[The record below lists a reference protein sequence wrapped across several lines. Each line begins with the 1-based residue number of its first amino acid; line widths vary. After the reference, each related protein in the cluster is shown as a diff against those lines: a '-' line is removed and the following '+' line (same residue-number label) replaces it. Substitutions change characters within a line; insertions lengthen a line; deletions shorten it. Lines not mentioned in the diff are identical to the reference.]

1 MVSRF
6 RASER
11 MIRRG
16 THVAVATIGARR
28 SVASARLWREISRQR
43 MAYLFLMPALL
54 VLLFV
59 DFIPMIQGAGT
70 SLWAYNIFRPGVRP
84 FVGLRFYVDL
94 LNDEVFVRSF
104 WQSWYFTLGSV
115 ACQFAL
121 GLVVAIL
128 LNQSVR
134 FRASF
139 RAVVLIPWVVPSSL
153 AAMMFG
159 LLFTSTGLVN
169 TMLHNLGLTQVGL
182 VPDGFAWLSDAR
194 TAMPTIIF
202 TNMWKGFPF
211 FAVMLLAAMQA
222 IPQDL
227 YEAARVDGATSL
239 RAFWHVTLPGIRPT
253 ILIAT
258 LLGVIWTFNSIDL
271 IYILTYGGPY
281 YATFTLAMFSYQQA
295 FGLGLVGYA
304 SAVAVFILA
313 LMAVVTA
320 IYLLLYRRVVEA
332 L

>member
-1 MVSRF
+1 M
-6 RASER
+6 
-11 MIRRG
+11 
-16 THVAVATIGARR
+16 AVTTVNLRR
-28 SVASARLWREISRQR
+28 SAASATLWREITRQR
-43 MAYLFLMPALL
+43 TAYLFLLPALL

-59 DFIPMIQGAGT
+59 DFIPMVQGAGT

-84 FVGLRFYVDL
+84 FVGVRQYTDL
-94 LNDEVFVRSF
+94 LNDEVFVRTF

-115 ACQFAL
+115 ACQFVL
-121 GLVVAIL
+121 GLIAAVL

-134 FRASF
+134 FRAYF

-169 TMLHNLGLTQVGL
+169 TMIHNLGLTQLGV

-211 FAVMLLAAMQA
+211 FAVMMLAAMQA

-227 YEAARVDGATSL
+227 YEAARVDGASAL
-239 RAFWHVTLPGIRPT
+239 RAFWHVTLPSIRPT

-271 IYILTYGGPY
+271 IYIMTYGGPY
-281 YATFTLAMFSYQQA
+281 YATFTLAMFAYQEA
-295 FGLGLVGYA
+295 FGRGLVGYA

-313 LMAVVTA
+313 LMAVVMA
-320 IYLLLYRRVVEA
+320 IYLVMYRRVVEA

>member
-1 MVSRF
+1 M
-6 RASER
+6 
-11 MIRRG
+11 
-16 THVAVATIGARR
+16 AVIAVRARR
-28 SVASARLWREISRQR
+28 KTAGATLWREVSRQR
-43 MAYLFLMPALL
+43 MAYLFLMPAVV

-70 SLWAYNIFRPGVRP
+70 SFWAYNMFRPGVRP
-84 FVGLRFYVDL
+84 FVGVHQYTDL
-94 LNDEVFVRSF
+94 LNDAIFMRAF
-104 WQSWYFTLGSV
+104 WQSFYFTLGSV
-115 ACQFAL
+115 ACQFVV
-121 GLVVAIL
+121 GLIAAVL
-128 LNQSVR
+128 LNQSVVFR
-134 FRASF
+134 GYFRAI
-139 RAVVLIPWVVPSSL
+139 VLIPWVVPSSL

-169 TMLHNLGLTQVGL
+169 TMMHNIGLTQLGL
-182 VPDGFAWLSDAR
+182 VPENFAWLSDPR

-222 IPQDL
+222 IPGDL
-227 YEAARVDGATSL
+227 YEAARVDGASTL
-239 RAFWHVTLPGIRPT
+239 RSFWHITLPSIRPT

-281 YATFTLAMFSYQQA
+281 YSTFTLAMFAYQQA
-295 FGLGLVGYA
+295 FGRGLVGYA
-304 SAVAVFILA
+304 SAVAVVILA
-313 LMAVVTA
+313 LMAIVMA
-320 IYLLLYRRVVEA
+320 IYLGLYRKVVEA

>member
-1 MVSRF
+1 
-6 RASER
+6 
-11 MIRRG
+11 
-16 THVAVATIGARR
+16 
-28 SVASARLWREISRQR
+28 
-43 MAYLFLMPALL
+43 MAYLFLVPALL

-59 DFIPMIQGAGT
+59 DFVPMVQGAGT

-84 FVGLRFYVDL
+84 FIGARQYSDL
-94 LNDEVFVRSF
+94 LNDEIFLRAF

-115 ACQFAL
+115 ACQFVV
-121 GLVVAIL
+121 GLIAAVL
-128 LNQSVR
+128 LNQAVR
-134 FRASF
+134 FRAVF
-139 RAVVLIPWVVPSSL
+139 RAIILIPWVVPSSL

-169 TMLHNLGLTQVGL
+169 TTMHNLGLTQLGV
-182 VPDGFAWLSDAR
+182 VPENYAWLSDAR

-222 IPQDL
+222 IPNDL
-227 YEAARVDGATSL
+227 YEAARVDGASNL
-239 RAFWHVTLPGIRPT
+239 RAFWHITLPSIRPT

-281 YATFTLAMFSYQQA
+281 YSTFTLAMFAYQQA
-295 FGLGLVGYA
+295 FGRGLVGYA
-304 SAVAVFILA
+304 SAVAVVILG
-313 LMAVVTA
+313 LMAVVMA
-320 IYLLLYRRVVEA
+320 IYLGLYRRLVES

>member
-1 MVSRF
+1 M
-6 RASER
+6 
-11 MIRRG
+11 
-16 THVAVATIGARR
+16 ATIAARGR
-28 SVASARLWREISRQR
+28 STTAGMTLWREVSRQR
-43 MAYLFLMPALL
+43 VAYLFLMPAVL

-70 SLWAYNIFRPGVRP
+70 SLWAYNMFRPGVRP
-84 FVGLRFYVDL
+84 FVGARQYSDL
-94 LNDEVFVRSF
+94 LNDALFVRAF
-104 WQSWYFTLGSV
+104 WQSFYFTLGSV
-115 ACQFAL
+115 ACQFVV
-121 GLVVAIL
+121 GLIAAVL
-128 LNQSVR
+128 LNQSVLFR
-134 FRASF
+134 GYFRAI
-139 RAVVLIPWVVPSSL
+139 VLIPWVVPSSL

-169 TMLHNLGLTQVGL
+169 TMMHAIGLTQLGL
-182 VPDGFAWLSDAR
+182 VPENFAWLSDAR

-222 IPQDL
+222 IPGDL
-227 YEAARVDGATSL
+227 YEAARVDGASTV
-239 RAFWHVTLPGIRPT
+239 RTFWHITLPSIRPT

-281 YATFTLAMFSYQQA
+281 YSTFTLAMFAYQQA
-295 FGLGLVGYA
+295 FGRGLVGYA

-313 LMAVVTA
+313 LMAVVMA
-320 IYLLLYRRVVEA
+320 IYLGLYRKVVEA

>member
-1 MVSRF
+1 
-6 RASER
+6 
-11 MIRRG
+11 
-16 THVAVATIGARR
+16 
-28 SVASARLWREISRQR
+28 
-43 MAYLFLMPALL
+43 MAYLFLMPAVV

-70 SLWAYNIFRPGVRP
+70 SFWAYNMFRPGVRP
-84 FVGLRFYVDL
+84 FVGVHQYTDL
-94 LNDEVFVRSF
+94 LNDAIFMRAF
-104 WQSWYFTLGSV
+104 WQSFYFTLGSV
-115 ACQFAL
+115 ACQFAV
-121 GLVVAIL
+121 GLIAAVL
-128 LNQSVR
+128 LNQSVVFR
-134 FRASF
+134 GYFRAI
-139 RAVVLIPWVVPSSL
+139 VLIPWVVPSSL

-169 TMLHNLGLTQVGL
+169 TMMHNIGLTQLGL
-182 VPDGFAWLSDAR
+182 VPENFAWLSDPR

-222 IPQDL
+222 IPGDL
-227 YEAARVDGATSL
+227 YEAARVDGASTL
-239 RAFWHVTLPGIRPT
+239 RSFWHITLPSIRPT

-281 YATFTLAMFSYQQA
+281 YSTFTLAMFAYQQA
-295 FGLGLVGYA
+295 FGRGLVGYA
-304 SAVAVFILA
+304 SAVAVVILA
-313 LMAVVTA
+313 LMAVVMA
-320 IYLLLYRRVVEA
+320 MYLGLYRKLVEA

>member
-1 MVSRF
+1 MAVTSVN
-6 RASER
+6 SW
-11 MIRRG
+11 RG
-16 THVAVATIGARR
+16 GTPAT
-28 SVASARLWREISRQR
+28 LWREISRQR
-43 MAYLFLMPALL
+43 TAYLFLLPALL

-59 DFIPMIQGAGT
+59 DFIPMVQGAGT
-70 SLWAYNIFRPGVRP
+70 SVWAYNIFRPGVRP
-84 FVGLRFYVDL
+84 FVGIRQYADL

-115 ACQFAL
+115 VCQFAL
-121 GLVVAIL
+121 CLVAAVL
-128 LNQSVR
+128 LNQPLR
-134 FRASF
+134 FRAYF

-169 TMLHNLGLTQVGL
+169 TLLHNLGLVQLGV
-182 VPDGFAWLSDAR
+182 VSEGFAWLSDAR

-211 FAVMLLAAMQA
+211 FAVMMLAAMQA

-227 YEAARVDGATSL
+227 YEAARVDGASAL
-239 RAFWHVTLPGIRPT
+239 RAFWHVTLPSIRPT

-258 LLGVIWTFNSIDL
+258 LLGIIWTFNSIDL

-281 YATFTLAMFSYQQA
+281 YATFTLAMFAYQEA
-295 FGLGLVGYA
+295 FGRGLVGYA

-313 LMAVVTA
+313 LMAVVMA
-320 IYLLLYRRVVEA
+320 IYLVMYRRVVEA

>member
-1 MVSRF
+1 M
-6 RASER
+6 
-11 MIRRG
+11 
-16 THVAVATIGARR
+16 AVIAVRARR
-28 SVASARLWREISRQR
+28 KTAGATLWREVSRQR
-43 MAYLFLMPALL
+43 MAYLFLMPAVV

-70 SLWAYNIFRPGVRP
+70 SFWAYNMFRPGVRP
-84 FVGLRFYVDL
+84 FVGVHQYTDL
-94 LNDEVFVRSF
+94 LNDAIFMRAF
-104 WQSWYFTLGSV
+104 WQSFYFTLGSV
-115 ACQFAL
+115 ACQFGV
-121 GLVVAIL
+121 GLIAAVL
-128 LNQSVR
+128 LNQSVVFR
-134 FRASF
+134 GYFRAI
-139 RAVVLIPWVVPSSL
+139 VLIPWVVPSSL

-169 TMLHNLGLTQVGL
+169 TMMHNIGLTQLGL
-182 VPDGFAWLSDAR
+182 VPENFAWLSDPR

-222 IPQDL
+222 IPGDL
-227 YEAARVDGATSL
+227 YEAARVDGASTL
-239 RAFWHVTLPGIRPT
+239 RSFWHITLPSIRPT

-281 YATFTLAMFSYQQA
+281 YSTFTLAMFAYQQA
-295 FGLGLVGYA
+295 FGRGLVGYA
-304 SAVAVFILA
+304 SAVAVVILA
-313 LMAVVTA
+313 LMAIVMA
-320 IYLLLYRRVVEA
+320 IYLGLYRKVVEA

>member
-1 MVSRF
+1 M
-6 RASER
+6 
-11 MIRRG
+11 
-16 THVAVATIGARR
+16 AVAIINTRGKVGA
-28 SVASARLWREISRQR
+28 VTFWREVSRQR
-43 MAYLFLMPALL
+43 TAYLFLLPALI

-59 DFIPMIQGAGT
+59 DFIPMVQGAGT
-70 SLWAYNIFRPGVRP
+70 SLWVYNIFRPGVRP
-84 FVGLRFYVDL
+84 FVGLRQYADL

-115 ACQFAL
+115 ACQFVL
-121 GLVVAIL
+121 GLLAAVL

-134 FRASF
+134 FRAYF
-139 RAVVLIPWVVPSSL
+139 RAIVLIPWVVPSSL

-169 TMLHNLGLTQVGL
+169 TMLHNLGLTQPGL
-182 VPDGFAWLSDAR
+182 VPEGFAWLSDAR

-211 FAVMLLAAMQA
+211 FAVMMLAAMQA

-227 YEAARVDGATSL
+227 YEAARVDGATAL
-239 RAFWHVTLPGIRPT
+239 RAFWHVTLASIRPT

-271 IYILTYGGPY
+271 IYIMTYGGPY
-281 YATFTLAMFSYQQA
+281 YSTFTLAMFAYQQA

-304 SAVAVFILA
+304 STVAVFILA
-313 LMAVVTA
+313 LMAVVMT
-320 IYLLLYRRVVEA
+320 IYLSLYRRVVEA

>member
-1 MVSRF
+1 
-6 RASER
+6 
-11 MIRRG
+11 
-16 THVAVATIGARR
+16 VAVTTIRARR
-28 SVASARLWREISRQR
+28 HAGSGTLWREVSRHR
-43 MAYLFLMPALL
+43 MAYLFLLPAVVVL
-54 VLLFV
+54 VFV
-59 DFIPMIQGAGT
+59 DFIPMVQGAGT
-70 SLWAYNIFRPGVRP
+70 SFWAYNIFRPGVRP
-84 FVGLRFYVDL
+84 FVGVRQYADL
-94 LNDEVFVRSF
+94 LGDDVFMRAF

-115 ACQFAL
+115 ACQFL
-121 GLVVAIL
+121 VGLIAAVL

-134 FRASF
+134 LRGFF

-169 TMLHNLGLTQVGL
+169 TMLHNIGLTQTGV
-182 VPDGFAWLSDAR
+182 VPENYAWLSDPR

-222 IPQDL
+222 IPGDL
-227 YEAARVDGATSL
+227 YEAARVDGATAL
-239 RAFWHVTLPGIRPT
+239 RAFWHITLPAIRPT
-253 ILIAT
+253 ILISS

-281 YATFTLAMFSYQQA
+281 FSTFTLAMYAYQQA
-295 FGLGLVGYA
+295 FGRGLVGYA
-304 SAVAVFILA
+304 SAVAVVILI
-313 LMAVVTA
+313 LMAVVMTV
-320 IYLLLYRRVVEA
+320 YLALYRRVVEA

>member
-1 MVSRF
+1 
-6 RASER
+6 
-11 MIRRG
+11 
-16 THVAVATIGARR
+16 
-28 SVASARLWREISRQR
+28 
-43 MAYLFLMPALL
+43 MAYLFLLPALL

-59 DFIPMIQGAGT
+59 DFIPMVQGAGT
-70 SLWAYNIFRPGVRP
+70 SFWAYNIFRPGVRP
-84 FVGLRFYVDL
+84 FVGARQYSDL
-94 LNDEVFVRSF
+94 LNDAVFFRAF

-115 ACQFAL
+115 VCQFVV
-121 GLVVAIL
+121 GLIAAVL

-134 FRASF
+134 FRGYF
-139 RAVVLIPWVVPSSL
+139 RAIILIPWVVPSSL

-169 TMLHNLGLTQVGL
+169 TMMHNIGLTQLGL
-182 VPDGFAWLSDAR
+182 VPENFAWLSDPR

-222 IPQDL
+222 IPNDL
-227 YEAARVDGATSL
+227 YEAARVDGASTVRS
-239 RAFWHVTLPGIRPT
+239 FWHITLPSIRPT

-258 LLGVIWTFNSIDL
+258 LLGIIWTFNSIDL

-281 YATFTLAMFSYQQA
+281 YSTFTLAMFAYQQA
-295 FGLGLVGYA
+295 FGRGLVGYA

-313 LMAVVTA
+313 LMAVVMA
-320 IYLLLYRRVVEA
+320 IYLGLYRRLVEA